1 MSWLPIDGHAHQE
14 LQTKA
19 VFFTSFGLR
28 PHQGTYFE
36 VQDLHEGERAAYHDL
51 ASPRLQDVFNT
62 MKNHCISPLLKESQS
77 KIRSAPSVSRTED

>member
-62 MKNHCISPLLKESQS
+62 MKNHCISPLVS

>member
-36 VQDLHEGERAAYHDL
+36 VQDLPTRGRER
-51 ASPRLQDVFNT
+51 RIT
-62 MKNHCISPLLKESQS
+62 
-77 KIRSAPSVSRTED
+77 T